1 MRTNDHRNMVANFR
15 IRKKQPDYNFTNN
28 LPSSIIIAEFFP
40 EIFVTG
46 KNQFEGIFPGRGE
59 IDFFHD
65 PAFLI
70 GFHFKNQF
78 ILLIF
83 RKSMTRDPDP

>member
-1 MRTNDHRNMVANFR
+1 MRTDDHRNMVANFR
-15 IRKKQPDYNFTNN
+15 IRKNQPYYNFRNY
-28 LPSSIIIAEFFP
+28 LPSSIRLAEFFP
-40 EIFVTG
+40 EIFVTE
-46 KNQFEGIFPGRGE
+46 KNQFEDILPEGGE

-83 RKSMTRDPDP
+83 RTSITRDPDP